1 MTVKVV
7 LVLLQRKAI
16 TQLQY
21 LRGGREQRSSLVHK
35 ENRKHSHRNRAESRD
50 YLIHLNSTIHNFI
63 LCC

>member
-16 TQLQY
+16 TQLQD
-21 LRGGREQRSSLVHK
+21 LRRKRKKVVFGAQRK
-35 ENRKHSHRNRAESRD
+35 KHSDRNRAGIIDDFYR
-50 YLIHLNSTIHNFI
+50 LNSSIYNCI